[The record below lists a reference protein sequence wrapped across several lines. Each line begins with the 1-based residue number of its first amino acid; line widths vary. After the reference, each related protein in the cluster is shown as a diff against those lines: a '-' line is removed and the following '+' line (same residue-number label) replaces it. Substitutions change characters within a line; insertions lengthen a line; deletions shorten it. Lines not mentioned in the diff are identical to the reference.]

1 MAYTLDRFIDDAKNT
16 ALQDCAPH
24 QCVASIA
31 PRMRRLLTSDD
42 TFLRDEHTQD
52 DPNKTAR
59 NLVYAS
65 EDDTLSLFV
74 LVWRPGQ
81 WTPVH
86 DHSSWGV
93 VGVIRGV
100 LEERNYIRMNPLAE
114 GDENIDLRP
123 GGIIMMNPGTVTTFV
138 PNPDHIHETGA
149 SADGEGAISLHLY
162 GRNMDSYNVY
172 DLWRRTRT
180 RVNVSASK
188 LDEMRAPTQD
198 GRMPVPTDGVVVGE

>member
-1 MAYTLDRFIDDAKNT
+1 MGRYALQQFIDDAKKT
-16 ALQDCAPH
+16 AGQDCAPH

-31 PRMRRLLTSDD
+31 PRMMRLLAEGEQFLEDHHLESDD
-42 TFLRDEHTQD
+42 KQA
-52 DPNKTAR
+52 AR
-59 NLVYAS
+59 NLIYAS
-65 EDDTLSLFV
+65 EDDTLSLYV
-74 LVWRPGQ
+74 LVWQPGQ

-93 VGVIRGV
+93 VGVLSGL
-100 LEERNYIRMNPLAE
+100 LEERNYIRMNPLQE

-123 GGIIMMNPGTVTTFV
+123 GGIVLMNPGTVTTFV

-149 SADGEGAISLHLY
+149 SADGQGAMTLHLY

-180 RVNVSASK
+180 CVNVHATN
-188 LDEMRAPTQD
+188 LDAVNKE
-198 GRMPVPTDGVVVGE
+198 

>member
-1 MAYTLDRFIDDAKNT
+1 MSRYPLQQFIDDAKD
-16 ALQDCAPH
+16 AACQDCAPH

-31 PRMRRLLTSDD
+31 PRMMRLLADGSS
-42 TFLRDEHTQD
+42 FLTEEHLRE
-52 DPNKTAR
+52 DPAKTAR
-59 NLVYAS
+59 NLLYAS
-65 EDDTLSLFV
+65 EDDTLSLYV

-93 VGVIRGV
+93 VGVVQGL
-100 LEERNYIRMNPLAE
+100 LEERNYIRMNPLQD
-114 GDENIDLRP
+114 GDDNIDLRP
-123 GGIIMMNPGTVTTFV
+123 GGIILMNPGTVTTFV

-149 SADGEGAISLHLY
+149 SADGPGAVTLHLY

-180 RVNVSASK
+180 RVSVAASK
-188 LDEMRAPTQD
+188 MDRA
-198 GRMPVPTDGVVVGE
+198 VAKAC